1 MIIPDEIL
9 GNLCALERELHDP
22 ATRADRSRLDEL
34 LHSEFWEIGR
44 SGFIY
49 TRSQI
54 LESLPA
60 EEKTRVIHAQE
71 FGARLLAA
79 NVVLLTYKTAD
90 VSADG
95 SAVGHALRSSIWML
109 ESSEWQML
117 FHQGTPTAVFQLQAD

>member
-1 MIIPDEIL
+1 VMIPDEL
-9 GNLCALERELHDP
+9 LRKLCALERELHVTG
-22 ATRADRSRLDEL
+22 TRTDRSRLDEL
-34 LHSEFWEIGR
+34 LHRDFWEIGR
-44 SGFIY
+44 SGVIH

-60 EEKTRVIHAQE
+60 DEKTGVVHAQE
-71 FGARLLAA
+71 FGARMLAA

-95 SAVGHALRSSIWML
+95 SAGGHALRSSIWML

-117 FHQGTPTAVFQLQAD
+117 FHQGTPTAVFQLHTD